1 MIWPQFAILAVLLA
15 CLKVN
20 YLSSLTNYF
29 TELKNSTE
37 TNLYS
42 IISLYFFSNL
52 GALITHAN
60 IVSIVATLVGK
71 HKL

>member
-42 IISLYFFSNL
+42 II
-52 GALITHAN
+52 
-60 IVSIVATLVGK
+60 
-71 HKL
+71 